1 MSHRSVAHG
10 GRAPKGKPFAAS
22 LVLSCRGLSTEE
34 NRTEPAVKSDP
45 LLLGVDGGGT
55 SCRARLAAFSG
66 EVLAEA
72 ATGPANLRL
81 GIRQSFA
88 AVTSATLLCLQRA
101 GLTRFHL
108 PRIVAC
114 LALAGA
120 SEPAQLAAAEA
131 ARHPFGKAVIT
142 TDAHAACIGAHG
154 ERDGGIVVVGTGSV
168 GWAIVKG
175 QSYRVGGWGLPLSDE
190 GSGAWLGG
198 EALRRVLWARD
209 GRIAWTPLL
218 RGLFI
223 DFNSDPHAIVR
234 WSQHAT
240 PRELA
245 AFAPRIFEFATRD
258 DAAAVELMR
267 AAGFH
272 IDALAW
278 RLIAVGA
285 ERIALVGGCATFVKA
300 WLGESTALHLVE
312 PLGDALQGALHI
324 ARAAARPHAQVA

>member
-1 MSHRSVAHG
+1 MQS
-10 GRAPKGKPFAAS
+10 
-22 LVLSCRGLSTEE
+22 E
-34 NRTEPAVKSDP
+34 P
-45 LLLGVDGGGT
+45 LLLGIDGGGT
-55 SCRARLAAFSG
+55 TCRARLATVAGDVLG
-66 EVLAEA
+66 EAT
-72 ATGPANLRL
+72 TGPANLHL
-81 GIRQSFA
+81 GLRQSFA
-88 AVTSATLLCLQRA
+88 AVTTAALLCLQHA

-108 PRIVAC
+108 PRVVAC

-154 ERDGGIVVVGTGSV
+154 EHDGGIVVVGTGSV

-218 RGLFI
+218 RALFV

-240 PRELA
+240 PRDWGA
-245 AFAPRIFEFATRD
+245 VAPRIFEFAARGD
-258 DAAAVELMR
+258 PAAVELTQ
-267 AAGFH
+267 AAAFH
-272 IDALAW
+272 VDALAL
-278 RLIAVGA
+278 RLIAAGA
-285 ERIALVGGCATFVKA
+285 DRIALVGGCAKFVRQ
-300 WLGESTALHLVE
+300 WLGDATASHLVE
-312 PLGDALQGALHI
+312 PLGDAVQGALHI
-324 ARAAARPHAQVA
+324 ARSAARPHAQVA

>member
-1 MSHRSVAHG
+1 MQ
-10 GRAPKGKPFAAS
+10 F
-22 LVLSCRGLSTEE
+22 
-34 NRTEPAVKSDP
+34 DP

-55 SCRARLAAFSG
+55 SCRARLAAYSG
-66 EVLAEA
+66 EVLGEA
-72 ATGPANLRL
+72 IAGPANLGL

-88 AVTSATLLCLQRA
+88 AVTSATLLCLQHA
-101 GLTRFHL
+101 GLTRSHL

-120 SEPAQLAAAEA
+120 SEPSQLAAAEA
-131 ARHPFGKAVIT
+131 TRHPFGKAVIT

-190 GSGAWLGG
+190 GSGAWLGS

-218 RGLFI
+218 RALFI

-240 PRELA
+240 PRDLGS
-245 AFAPRIFEFATRD
+245 FAPRIFEFAARGD
-258 DAAAVELMR
+258 PAAVELMQ
-267 AAGFH
+267 AAAFH
-272 IDALAW
+272 VDALAS

-285 ERIALVGGCATFVKA
+285 ERIALVGGCARFVKQ
-300 WLGESTALHLVE
+300 WLAESTSAHLVD

-324 ARAAARPHAQVA
+324 ARTAARPHAQVA

>member
-1 MSHRSVAHG
+1 MQS
-10 GRAPKGKPFAAS
+10 
-22 LVLSCRGLSTEE
+22 E
-34 NRTEPAVKSDP
+34 P

-55 SCRARLAAFSG
+55 SCRARLATFSS
-66 EVLAEA
+66 EVLGEA
-72 ATGPANLRL
+72 TTGPANLRL

-88 AVTSATLLCLQRA
+88 AVSSATLLCLHQA

-209 GRIAWTPLL
+209 SRIAWTPLL
-218 RGLFI
+218 RALFV

-240 PRELA
+240 PRDLG
-245 AFAPRIFEFATRD
+245 AFAPRIFEFGASG
-258 DAAAVELMR
+258 DAAAVELIQ
-267 AAGFH
+267 AAAFH
-272 IDALAW
+272 IDALAA

-285 ERIALVGGCATFVKA
+285 DRIALVGGCAKSIKP
-300 WLGESTALHLVE
+300 WLGEPTTLHLVE

-324 ARAAARPHAQVA
+324 AHAAARPHAQVA

>member
-1 MSHRSVAHG
+1 MQ
-10 GRAPKGKPFAAS
+10 
-22 LVLSCRGLSTEE
+22 
-34 NRTEPAVKSDP
+34 SDP

-66 EVLAEA
+66 QVLGEA
-72 ATGPANLRL
+72 TTGPANLRL

-101 GLTRFHL
+101 GLTRSHL

-131 ARHPFGKAVIT
+131 TRHPFGKAVIT

-168 GWAIVKG
+168 GWAMLKG

-190 GSGAWLGG
+190 GSGAWLGS
-198 EALRRVLWARD
+198 EVLRRVLWARD

-218 RGLFI
+218 RALFI

-240 PRELA
+240 PRDLG
-245 AFAPRIFEFATRD
+245 AFAPRIFELAARG
-258 DAAAVELMR
+258 DAAAVELIQ
-267 AAGFH
+267 AAAFH
-272 IDALAW
+272 IDALAS
-278 RLIAVGA
+278 RLIAVGVD
-285 ERIALVGGCATFVKA
+285 RIALVGGCAQSIKQ
-300 WLGESTALHLVE
+300 WLGESTTLHLVE
-312 PLGDALQGALHI
+312 PLGDAVQGALRI
-324 ARAAARPHAQVA
+324 ARSAARPHAQVA

>member
-1 MSHRSVAHG
+1 MQ
-10 GRAPKGKPFAAS
+10 F
-22 LVLSCRGLSTEE
+22 
-34 NRTEPAVKSDP
+34 DP

-66 EVLAEA
+66 DVLGEA
-72 ATGPANLRL
+72 TTGPANLRL

-88 AVTSATLLCLQRA
+88 AVTSATLLCLQHA
-101 GLTRFHL
+101 GLTRSHL

-120 SEPAQLAAAEA
+120 SEPSQLAAAEA
-131 ARHPFGKAVIT
+131 SRHPFGKVVIT

-168 GWAIVKG
+168 GWAIVKA

-218 RGLFI
+218 RALFL

-240 PRELA
+240 PRDWG
-245 AFAPRIFEFATRD
+245 AFAPRIFEFAARGD
-258 DAAAVELMR
+258 VAAVELMQ
-267 AAGFH
+267 AAAFH
-272 IDALAW
+272 VDALAS

-285 ERIALVGGCATFVKA
+285 ERIALVGGCASFVKQ
-300 WLGESTALHLVE
+300 WLGKSTSAHLVE

-324 ARAAARPHAQVA
+324 ARSAARPHAQVA

>member
-1 MSHRSVAHG
+1 MQS
-10 GRAPKGKPFAAS
+10 
-22 LVLSCRGLSTEE
+22 E
-34 NRTEPAVKSDP
+34 P
-45 LLLGVDGGGT
+45 LLLGIDGGGT
-55 SCRARLAAFSG
+55 SCRARLATVAGDVLG
-66 EVLAEA
+66 EAT
-72 ATGPANLRL
+72 TGPANLHL
-81 GIRQSFA
+81 GLRQSFA
-88 AVTSATLLCLQRA
+88 AVTTAALLCLQHA

-108 PRIVAC
+108 PRVVAC

-154 ERDGGIVVVGTGSV
+154 VHDGGIVVVGTGSV
-168 GWAIVKG
+168 GWATVKG

-218 RGLFI
+218 RALFV

-240 PRELA
+240 PRDLGV
-245 AFAPRIFEFATRD
+245 FAPRIFEFAAHGD
-258 DAAAVELMR
+258 PAAVALMQAAA
-267 AAGFH
+267 FH
-272 IDALAW
+272 VDALVS
-278 RLIAVGA
+278 RLVAIGA
-285 ERIALVGGCATFVKA
+285 DRIALVGGCASFVKN
-300 WLGESTALHLVE
+300 WVGESTTSHLVD
-312 PLGDALQGALHI
+312 PLGDALQGALDI
-324 ARAAARPHAQVA
+324 ARSAAQPHAQVA

>member
-1 MSHRSVAHG
+1 MQS
-10 GRAPKGKPFAAS
+10 
-22 LVLSCRGLSTEE
+22 E
-34 NRTEPAVKSDP
+34 P

-55 SCRARLAAFSG
+55 SCRARLATFSG
-66 EVLAEA
+66 EVLGEA
-72 ATGPANLRL
+72 MTGPANLRL

-88 AVTSATLLCLQRA
+88 AVTSASLLCLQRA
-101 GLTRFHL
+101 GLTRVHL
-108 PRIVAC
+108 QRTVAC

-154 ERDGGIVVVGTGSV
+154 ERDGGIVVIGTGSV

-209 GRIAWTPLL
+209 GRIPWTPLL
-218 RGLFI
+218 RALFI

-240 PRELA
+240 PRDLG
-245 AFAPRIFEFATRD
+245 AFAPRIFEFAARG
-258 DAAAVELMR
+258 DAAAVELMQ
-267 AAGFH
+267 AAAFH
-272 IDALAW
+272 VDALAS
-278 RLIAVGA
+278 RLVGVGA
-285 ERIALVGGCATFVKA
+285 ERIALVGGCAKFVER
-300 WLGESTALHLVE
+300 WLGESTTEHLVE

-324 ARAAARPHAQVA
+324 ARSAARPHAQVA

>member
-1 MSHRSVAHG
+1 MAG
-10 GRAPKGKPFAAS
+10 APPKANHLRLIWFLAAEAK
-22 LVLSCRGLSTEE
+22 TEE
-34 NRTEPAVKSDP
+34 DRTEPTAHSEP
-45 LLLGVDGGGT
+45 LLLGIDGGGT
-55 SCRARLAAFSG
+55 TCRARLATFAG
-66 EVLAEA
+66 EVIGEA
-72 ATGPANLRL
+72 TTGPANLRL

-88 AVTSATLLCLQRA
+88 AVTGATLLCLKRA

-131 ARHPFGKAVIT
+131 TRHSFGKAVIT

-168 GWAIVKG
+168 GWAIVKN

-218 RGLFI
+218 RALFV
-223 DFNSDPHAIVR
+223 DFNNDPHAIVR
-234 WSQHAT
+234 WGQLAT
-240 PRELA
+240 PRDLG
-245 AFAPRIFEFATRD
+245 AFAPHIFEFASRGDPT
-258 DAAAVELMR
+258 AVELMQ
-267 AAGFH
+267 AAAFH
-272 IDALAW
+272 VDALAA
-278 RLIAVGA
+278 RLIALGA
-285 ERIALVGGCATFVKA
+285 DRIALVGGCAKFVKQ
-300 WLGESTALHLVE
+300 WLGESTTSHLVE

-324 ARAAARPHAQVA
+324 ARSAARPHAQVA

>member
-1 MSHRSVAHG
+1 VQ
-10 GRAPKGKPFAAS
+10 
-22 LVLSCRGLSTEE
+22 TE
-34 NRTEPAVKSDP
+34 A

-66 EVLAEA
+66 EVLGEA
-72 ATGPANLRL
+72 TTGPANLGL

-88 AVTSATLLCLQRA
+88 AVSGAALLCLRRA
-101 GLTRFHL
+101 GLTRSHL
-108 PRIVAC
+108 PRVVAC

-131 ARHPFGKAVIT
+131 ARHPFGKAIIT

-154 ERDGGIVVVGTGSV
+154 DRDGGIVVVGTGSV
-168 GWAIVKG
+168 GWAMVKG

-218 RGLFI
+218 RALFL

-240 PRELA
+240 PRDLG
-245 AFAPRIFEFATRD
+245 AFAPRIFEFAAGSD
-258 DAAAVELMR
+258 PSAVELMQ
-267 AAGFH
+267 AAAFH
-272 IDALAW
+272 TDALAA
-278 RLIAVGA
+278 RLIAAGA
-285 ERIALVGGCATFVKA
+285 ERIALVGGCAKFVKQ
-300 WLGESTALHLVE
+300 WLRQSTASHLVA
-312 PLGDALQGALHI
+312 PRGDALDGALHI
-324 ARAAARPHAQVA
+324 ARSTARPHAQVA

>member
-1 MSHRSVAHG
+1 MQS
-10 GRAPKGKPFAAS
+10 
-22 LVLSCRGLSTEE
+22 E
-34 NRTEPAVKSDP
+34 P

-55 SCRARLAAFSG
+55 SCRARLATFSG
-66 EVLAEA
+66 EVLGEA
-72 ATGPANLRL
+72 VTGPANLRL

-88 AVTSATLLCLQRA
+88 AVTSASLLCLQRA
-101 GLTRFHL
+101 GLTRSHL

-131 ARHPFGKAVIT
+131 ARHPFGKAVII
-142 TDAHAACIGAHG
+142 TDAHAACLGAHG

-168 GWAIVKG
+168 GWAIVKA
-175 QSYRVGGWGLPLSDE
+175 QTFRVGGWGLPLSDE

-218 RGLFI
+218 RTLFV

-234 WSQHAT
+234 WSQHVT
-240 PRELA
+240 PRDLG
-245 AFAPRIFEFATRD
+245 AFAPRIFEFAARGD
-258 DAAAVELMR
+258 PAAVELMQ
-267 AAGFH
+267 AAAFH
-272 IDALAW
+272 VDALAS

-285 ERIALVGGCATFVKA
+285 DRIALVGGCAKFVEE
-300 WLGESTALHLVE
+300 WLGESTTSHLVE

-324 ARAAARPHAQVA
+324 ARSAARPHAQVA